1 MKHRLKP
8 ALALLLLLA
17 LALGPAAAAK
27 PKATEAPEEQKKA
40 RLIAH
45 RGGARWPE
53 NSLEAFEKFPSTG
66 ADAVELD
73 VRSTKDG
80 AQVVLHDEGITV
92 KGEEYVVAEQT
103 LTEIRA
109 LVPKM
114 CTLDEAIDVIAP
126 SGKDIYLHLKETA
139 DGEKCAR
146 AVMDRGL
153 QSRAFYFSRT
163 EPQLEQVYAADP
175 EAKLGLSFKNEGKAI
190 GKSVEKKV
198 KKLHLSFLVVH
209 KDSVYTKLVKYWHKR
224 EIEVVTWTVNDR
236 MDAKWLGKKGVDAM
250 ITDDPGKIKGAL

>member
-1 MKHRLKP
+1 MKHHVT
-8 ALALLLLLA
+8 LA
-17 LALGPAAAAK
+17 LALILLLAVALCPAAAAK
-27 PKATEAPEEQKKA
+27 PKATEAPKEQKA

-45 RGGARWPE
+45 RGDARWPE
-53 NSLEAFEKFPSTG
+53 NSLEAFENFPSTG

-73 VRSTKDG
+73 VRPTKDG
-80 AQVVLHDEGITV
+80 VQVVFHDEKIAV

-109 LVPKM
+109 LVPKV
-114 CTLDEAIDVIAP
+114 CTLDEALDVIAP
-126 SGKDIYLHLKETA
+126 TGKDIYLHLKETA

-146 AVMDRGL
+146 AVMDREL
-153 QSRAFYFSRT
+153 QARAFYFSRT

-175 EAKLGLSFKNEGKAI
+175 EARLGLSFKKEGKAI

-198 KKLHLSFLVVH
+198 KALHLSFLVVH

-224 EIEVVTWTVNDR
+224 GIEVVTWTVNDR